1 MSLPAQKI
9 LIIGGGFTGMSAAI
23 LLKQLGVHVELVEI
37 DENWRTDG
45 AGITVSGPSLRAI
58 EAIGVLPRF
67 REQGAITEGVR
78 MFNADGA
85 LLKTIPTPA
94 VPNSSIVGGGGIM
107 RPVLAKILAEAT
119 REAGIDVFLGCTF
132 TSIEETGDKVN
143 VCFSDNRQ
151 GSYDLVL
158 GTDGVFS
165 QVRQTVFPDAPKP
178 QYTGQGVWRAVV
190 PRGEVGCAVQF
201 LGPTGKVGFTPVS
214 DTEMYLYY
222 TEARPTMDKF
232 FEDHELLP
240 HLTGLLEPFTAPEVV
255 RVRDSLSASSQIIYR
270 PLEGMLMP
278 RPWYKGRVLLMG
290 DCVHA
295 TTPHLASGAGM
306 GHEDAVVLADEF
318 SKGGAI
324 KDILE
329 RFQNRRWER
338 CRMIV
343 TNSGRLGEIEK
354 TGGSKEEH
362 TQIMGLSLAALL
374 SPI

>member
-1 MSLPAQKI
+1 MTLPAQKI

-23 LLKQLGVHVELVEI
+23 LLKQQGADVELVEI
-37 DENWRTDG
+37 DKNWRTDG

-58 EAIGVLPRF
+58 EKIGILPQF
-67 REQGAITEGVR
+67 KEKGAITSGVK
-78 MFNADGA
+78 MFNTEGT
-85 LLKTIPTPA
+85 LIKQIQTPA
-94 VPNSSIVGGGGIM
+94 VPDSSIVGGGGIM
-107 RPVLAKILAEAT
+107 RPVLARILGEAT
-119 REAGIDVFLGCTF
+119 KEAGIDVHLGVTF
-132 TSIEETGDKVN
+132 TRIEEVGDQVN
-143 VCFSDNRQ
+143 VEFSDGRF

-165 QVRQTVFPDAPKP
+165 KVRQEVFPDAPRP
-178 QYTGQGVWRAVV
+178 QYTGQGVWRAVI
-190 PRGEVGCAVQF
+190 PRGDVDCAMQY
-201 LGPTGKVGFTPVS
+201 LGPKGKVGFTPVS

-232 FEDHELLP
+232 FEEHELVP
-240 HLTGLLEPFTAPEVV
+240 HLTSLLEPFTAPEVV
-255 RVRDSLSASSQIIYR
+255 KIRENLGSSSQIIYR

-306 GHEDAVVLADEF
+306 GHEDAVVLAEEF
-318 SKGGAI
+318 CNGGHI
-324 KDILE
+324 LDVLE

-343 TNSGRLGEIEK
+343 TNSMRLGEIEK
-354 TGGSKEEH
+354 TGGPKEEH
-362 TQIMGLSLAALL
+362 TQIMGISMAALL
-374 SPI
+374 API

>member
-23 LLKQLGVHVELVEI
+23 LLKQLGAHVELVEI

-67 REQGAITEGVR
+67 RERGAITEGVK

-143 VCFSDNRQ
+143 VCFSDDRQ

-190 PRGEVGCAVQF
+190 PRGEVDCAVQF

-240 HLTGLLEPFTAPEVV
+240 HLSGLLEPFTAPEVV

-324 KDILE
+324 EDVLE